1 MFLRRIVTA
10 VVVVIG
16 LGNLLI
22 FLAHR
27 VARARSPRPRLDL
40 PMHNTSQVAPGLWRG
55 SAPSE
60 AGYRRLVAEGVTSTV
75 DLRAEGGLPP
85 PDEIR
90 HVQIPVRDGQAPTP
104 DQVAQLLGLL
114 DVEPGRVYVHCAAG
128 VGRTGSMMAAF
139 RVLRQGGGV
148 ETALDEL
155 LAVGP
160 PSLEQIAF
168 VRGLGDGPRRP
179 LPAVIGL
186 SRVIDAPRRVFS
198 RLKSV
203 AQESDVI

>member
-10 VVVVIG
+10 AVVLIG
-16 LGNLLI
+16 LGNLMI

-27 VARARSPRPRLDL
+27 IARARNPRPSLDL
-40 PMHNTSQVAPGLWRG
+40 PMRNTSQVAPDLWRG

-60 AGYRRLVAEGVTSTV
+60 AGYRRLVAEGVTATV

-85 PDEIR
+85 PEEIR
-90 HVQIPVRDGQAPTP
+90 CVRIPVRDGQAPSP
-104 DQVAQLLGLL
+104 GQVAQLLGLL
-114 DVEPGRVYVHCAAG
+114 DVEPGPVYVHCAAG

-148 ETALDEL
+148 ESALDEL

-168 VRGLGDGPRRP
+168 ARGLGEGPRRP
-179 LPAVIGL
+179 HPAVVGL

-198 RLKSV
+198 RLKSM
-203 AQESDVI
+203 A